1 MMNQAWR
8 IELLG
13 GLRAY
18 LDNKTHFRQPT
29 RKMGA
34 LLAYL
39 ILHSPHYVPREELL
53 GLLWPEEEP
62 EVAQNRLR
70 VMLTSL
76 RYHLEPP
83 NIKRGLILQTN
94 RLSVLL
100 HPHAFTS
107 DVLDMLYQIKRADNA
122 PNEQERVASLREAVA
137 LYKGELLPGN
147 DEEWVLAQRQY
158 LSELYYNSLRKLTTA
173 LKQIGDFQ
181 QAIEYAHKALYLEP
195 LDEET
200 HYELIQLY
208 SLAAQPSTALRHYQQ
223 LEDLLRRELG
233 ISPSSKVK
241 ALAQQLQE
249 QLGHRGG
256 KKQPAPNVFPIL
268 ITTEVPKPSPLRQ
281 HIPPRLTRFFGR
293 EEELEWLQK
302 HLVPSPHQCRLIS
315 LLGTG
320 GIGKTRLSIEV
331 AERVQDCFGGG
342 VWFIPFA
349 SLSNPTLIGQTVL
362 EALDISQE
370 RHREPIRHLI
380 EALAE
385 RADCLLIFDNVE
397 HLLPE
402 AAAILQ
408 HLLER
413 LPHLCCLVTSRKSL
427 GIRGG
432 REYWLQPLPTPKQE
446 MSLEELLQSPSV
458 GMFIDRLQSHNRK
471 FLLNERNCNDVA
483 WICQWLEGHPLA
495 IELVSSHARM
505 LSPSQMRDHFTH
517 RLDWAVDTSSLEKG
531 DRQGSLQ
538 KVLDTS
544 YQLLPIRLRKLF
556 TNLSVFRGGWDAE
569 AACKVCYT
577 DGNLLETLQALE
589 TLRTDSLI
597 EVEQEGET
605 RYRMLE
611 VIREYAAR
619 YLTDEER
626 HELCN
631 LHYHFFL
638 QKALSGQQGES
649 ELHKRE
655 WLSYLKTNEAN
666 LRATLEW
673 GFAKEPEKAA
683 IFAEALVPYW
693 MVRGAYTE
701 GCNWLSKALASYPQ
715 RDLAYAMALNGLGWL
730 SFDAGD
736 YATARTC
743 LEECCVLFEQLGNKA
758 YLASALRQCAQV
770 AWVNGDLTKTWT
782 LLQQAWDVHGL
793 IGTQD
798 RACGVLGM
806 MGIVALERG
815 DLQAAR
821 TYLQQSAHKLRELGD
836 RVLGYAL
843 GNLGIVEL
851 HLGNYKEA
859 AELQQEALEHFQ
871 KWEDV
876 GGIAFILLNLGR
888 LARLQQNFEE
898 AHALCQ
904 QSLTIVRQTQETRA
918 IAYALYELSAIA
930 LEQAQMDTAQA
941 YLEEAIRLA
950 CRSEE
955 RALLPMFYVLKANL
969 LYSTK
974 AEFTAVIP
982 PLQEALTLLTLA
994 PNAILLVEAL
1004 ATAAF
1009 CLPPNDDLEAARLW
1023 GALEHHQD
1031 ITGLVLAPTKQRA
1044 RSENIAQRK
1053 RRTIDTDWQEWY
1065 AQGKEMALLDAG
1077 HYALKLLQSHH

>member
-18 LDNKTHFRQPT
+18 LDNKTHFRLPT

-39 ILHSPHYVPREELL
+39 ILHSSHSAPREELL
-53 GLLWPEEEP
+53 ALLWPEEEP
-62 EVAQNRLR
+62 EVAKNRLR

-83 NIKRGLILQTN
+83 GTKRGLILQSN
-94 RLSVLL
+94 RLSVSL

-107 DVLDMLYQIKRADNA
+107 DVLDMLYKIKWADNA
-122 PNEQERVASLREAVA
+122 PNEQECIAALKEAVA

-147 DEEWVLAQRQY
+147 EEEWVLAQRQY
-158 LSELYYNSLRKLTTA
+158 LSEVYYHTLRKLTTL
-173 LKQIGDFQ
+173 LKQNRDFQ
-181 QAIEYAHKALYLEP
+181 QAIEYAQKAVYAEP
-195 LDEET
+195 LDEEA

-208 SLAAQPSTALRHYQQ
+208 SLTAQPSTALRHYQQ
-223 LEDLLRRELG
+223 LEALFRQELG
-233 ISPSSKVK
+233 AAPSPKVK
-241 ALAQQLQE
+241 ALAQQLQA
-249 QLGHRGG
+249 QLGHLGN
-256 KKQPAPNVFPIL
+256 KKQTAQNVLPIL
-268 ITTEVPKPSPLRQ
+268 IATEVPKSPQQRQ
-281 HIPPRLTRFFGR
+281 SIPPRLTRFFGR
-293 EEELEWLQK
+293 EEELEWIQQ
-302 HLVPSPHQCRLIS
+302 HLVPSSHQYRLIS

-320 GIGKTRLSIEV
+320 GIGKTRLAIEA

-349 SLSNPTLIGQTVL
+349 SLSNSALIGD
-362 EALDISQE
+362 EIMDALDISQG
-370 RHREPIRHLI
+370 HHQEPLEHLI
-380 EALAE
+380 QAMEAKG
-385 RADCLLIFDNVE
+385 DCLLILDNIE

-402 AAAILQ
+402 AAATIQ

-413 LPHLCCLVTSRKSL
+413 LPHLCCLVTSRKRL
-427 GIRGG
+427 GIRGD
-432 REYWLQPLPTPKQE
+432 RELWLKPLPTPSAN
-446 MSLEELLQSPSV
+446 MGLNELLQCPSV
-458 GMFIDRLQSHNRK
+458 ALFIDRLQSHNRK
-471 FLLNERNCNDVA
+471 FLLNERNRNDVA
-483 WICQWLEGHPLA
+483 WICQWIEGHPLA
-495 IELVSSHARM
+495 IELVSSHAQM
-505 LSPSQMRDHFTH
+505 LSPAQMRAQFTH
-517 RLDWAVDTSSLEKG
+517 RLNWTVDTSSLEKG

-538 KVLDTS
+538 RVLDTS
-544 YQLLPIRLRKLF
+544 YHLLPIRLRKLF
-556 TNLSVFRGGWDAE
+556 ASLSVFQGGWDAE
-569 AACKVCYT
+569 AACKVCF
-577 DGNLLETLQALE
+577 DGESLLETMQALE
-589 TLRTDSLI
+589 TLRTNSLI

-619 YLTDEER
+619 YLRDEER
-626 HELCN
+626 NRLCD
-631 LHYHFFL
+631 LHYHFFF
-638 QKALSGQQGES
+638 QKVLSGQQSES
-649 ELHKRE
+649 ELHRRE
-655 WLSYLKTNEAN
+655 WLSYLKTNDAN
-666 LRATLEW
+666 VRAALDW
-673 GFAKEPEKAA
+673 CFAKEPQKGA
-683 IFAEALVPYW
+683 IFAEALTLYW
-693 MVRGAYTE
+693 MVRGAYKE
-701 GCNWLSKALASYPQ
+701 GRSWLSKALACYPQ
-715 RDLAYAMALNGLGWL
+715 RDLTYAKALNGLGWL

-758 YLASALRQCAQV
+758 YLASALRQCAQL
-770 AWVNGDLTKTWT
+770 AWVNGDLTKAWM
-782 LLQQAWDVHGL
+782 LLQQAWDVHGS

-806 MGIVALERG
+806 MGIVSLERG

-836 RVLGYAL
+836 RVLGFAL

-851 HLGNYKEA
+851 YLGNYQEA
-859 AELQQEALEHFQ
+859 AALQQEALEHFQ

-888 LARLQQNFEE
+888 LARLQQNCED

-904 QSLTIVRQTQETRA
+904 QSLTLARQTQETRA
-918 IAYALYELSAIA
+918 IAYALHELSAIA
-930 LEQAQMDTAQA
+930 LEQAQMDAAQA
-941 YLEEAIRLA
+941 YLEEAIQLA

-955 RALLPMFYVLKANL
+955 RALLPMLYTLKAKL
-969 LYSTK
+969 LHSTK

-1004 ATAAF
+1004 ATAAL
-1009 CLPPNDDLEAARLW
+1009 CLPPHDDLEAARLW

-1031 ITGLVLAPTKQRA
+1031 TTGLVLDPTKQRA
-1044 RSENIAQRK
+1044 RSENITQRK
-1053 RRTIDTDWQEWY
+1053 RRHTEADWEECY

-1077 HYALKLLQSHH
+1077 HHALKLLQSHD

>member
-18 LDNKTHFRQPT
+18 LDKETHFRQST

-39 ILHSPHYVPREELL
+39 ILHSPHFVPREELL
-53 GLLWPEEEP
+53 ALLWPEEEQ
-62 EVAQNRLR
+62 EVAKNRLR

-76 RYHLEPP
+76 RYHLEPAG
-83 NIKRGLILQTN
+83 IKRGLILQAN
-94 RLSVLL
+94 RLSVRL
-100 HPHAFTS
+100 HPQAFTS
-107 DVLDMLYQIKRADNA
+107 DVLDMLYKMKRADNA
-122 PNEQERVASLREAVA
+122 PNERESVASLREAVA

-158 LSELYYNSLRKLTTA
+158 LSELYYNSLRKLTTV
-173 LKQIGDFQ
+173 LKQMGDFQ
-181 QAIEYAHKALYLEP
+181 QAIEYAQKALYLEP
-195 LDEET
+195 LDEEA
-200 HYELIQLY
+200 HYDLIQLY

-223 LEDLLRRELG
+223 LEALFHRELG
-233 ISPSSKVK
+233 TAPSPKVQ
-241 ALAQQLQE
+241 ALANQLQK
-249 QLGHRGG
+249 QLGHRGR
-256 KKQPAPNVFPIL
+256 KQQPTQNALPIL
-268 ITTEVPKPSPLRQ
+268 IATEVPKPLPPKQ

-293 EEELEWLQK
+293 EEELEWLQR
-302 HLVPSPHQCRLIS
+302 HLVPSPHQYRLIS

-320 GIGKTRLSIEV
+320 GIGKTRLAIEV

-342 VWFIPFA
+342 IYFIPFA
-349 SLSNPTLIGQTVL
+349 SLSNPALIGQTVL

-370 RHREPIRHLI
+370 RHREPIKHLV

-385 RADCLLIFDNVE
+385 RAECLLIFDNVE

-402 AAAILQ
+402 AASILQ

-413 LPHLCCLVTSRKSL
+413 LPHLCCLVTSRKSP

-446 MSLEELLQSPSV
+446 MSAGELLQSPSV
-458 GMFIDRLQSHNRK
+458 GLFVDRLQSHNRK

-495 IELVSSHARM
+495 MELVSSHAKM
-505 LSPSQMRDHFTH
+505 LSLSQMRDHFTH
-517 RLDWAVDTSSLEKG
+517 RLNWTVDTSSLEKG

-538 KVLDTS
+538 RVLDTS

-569 AACKVCYT
+569 AACKVCF
-577 DGNLLETLQALE
+577 DEGNFLETLQALE
-589 TLRTDSLI
+589 TLRTNSLI

-611 VIREYAAR
+611 VLREYAA
-619 YLTDEER
+619 LHLPDEER
-626 HELCN
+626 KRLCD
-631 LHYHFFL
+631 LHYHFFF

-649 ELHKRE
+649 ELHRRE
-655 WLSYLKTNEAN
+655 GLSYLKTNEAN
-666 LRATLEW
+666 VRAALEW
-673 GFAKEPEKAA
+673 GFAKEPEKGA

-693 MVRGAYTE
+693 MVRGAYIE
-701 GCNWLSKALASYPQ
+701 GRNWLSKALASYPQ
-715 RDLAYAMALNGLGWL
+715 RDLTYAKALNGLGWL

-743 LEECCVLFEQLGNKA
+743 LEECCVLYEQLDHRA

-770 AWVNGDLTKTWT
+770 AWVNGDLTRAWT

-806 MGIVALERG
+806 MGIVAQEQG
-815 DLQAAR
+815 NLQAAR
-821 TYLQQSAHKLRELGD
+821 TYLQQSAHKLRELDD

-851 HLGNYKEA
+851 NLGNYKEA
-859 AELQQEALEHFQ
+859 AALQQEALEHFQ

-888 LARLQQNFEE
+888 LARLQQNF
-898 AHALCQ
+898 ADALALCQ

-930 LEQAQMDTAQA
+930 FEQAQMDTAQA
-941 YLEEAIRLA
+941 YLEEAIQLA

-955 RALLPMFYVLKANL
+955 RALLPMFYTLKANL

-974 AEFTAVIP
+974 AEFAAVIP
-982 PLQEALTLLTLA
+982 PLQEALTMLISA
-994 PNAILLVEAL
+994 PNAILLGEAL
-1004 ATAAF
+1004 VTTAL

-1031 ITGLVLAPTKQRA
+1031 ITGLVLSPTKQRA
-1044 RSENIAQRK
+1044 KSENMAQRK
-1053 RRTIDTDWQEWY
+1053 CRCTEADWQECY

-1077 HYALKLLQSHH
+1077 HYALKLLQSHY